1 MPLAP
6 QTSVILPDLDYQP
19 RYNCAVCPTR
29 CDGRSKD
36 AYVFEDD
43 VALSERAENQVLGYL
58 RSLGVAARKTPAQA
72 HGLPDIEFVRDGRVM
87 GRVEVKAQTRAF
99 MSVERRLPDGN
110 LRPYE
115 TVALNLSD
123 LERYIELSK
132 RECKPIFVVWWVKRP
147 CIGQGYWGHRLAV
160 LGDLLQKY
168 GPRRRFR
175 RASTQSDIVEGVHKG
190 VTVNY
195 HFSLKELLP
204 LVDMAPSL
212 IDAWNKEK

>member
-6 QTSVILPDLDYQP
+6 QTGSTLPDLSYQT

-36 AYVFEDD
+36 AYIFEDD

-58 RSLGVAARKTPAQA
+58 RRLGMAARKTPPQA
-72 HGLPDIEFVRDGRVM
+72 HGLPDIELARGDRVM
-87 GRVEVKAQTRAF
+87 ARVEVKAQTRTF
-99 MSVERRLPDGN
+99 MSVERRLPEGN

-123 LERYIELSK
+123 LERYIELSS
-132 RECKPIFVVWWVKRP
+132 REFKPIFVVWWMKRP
-147 CIGQGYWGHRLAV
+147 CIGQGYWGHRLEV
-160 LGDLLQKY
+160 LGELLNRY
-168 GPRRRFR
+168 GSSRRFR
-175 RASTQSDIVEGVHKG
+175 RASTRSDIVDGVHKG

-195 HFSLKELLP
+195 HFSLQELLP
-204 LVDMAPSL
+204 LGDMAPWL
-212 IDAWNKEK
+212 NDAWNKET